1 MIVLILICMYIQYT
15 YDHIDVDDDFDH
27 VDDYADFDVIVYTN
41 DHVNIS
47 TYVDVDV
54 DVDGTS

>member
-1 MIVLILICMYIQYT
+1 MYIQYT

-27 VDDYADFDVIVYTN
+27 GDDYADFDVIVYTN
-41 DHVNIS
+41 DHVYII
-47 TYVDVDV
+47 TYVDVDVDV